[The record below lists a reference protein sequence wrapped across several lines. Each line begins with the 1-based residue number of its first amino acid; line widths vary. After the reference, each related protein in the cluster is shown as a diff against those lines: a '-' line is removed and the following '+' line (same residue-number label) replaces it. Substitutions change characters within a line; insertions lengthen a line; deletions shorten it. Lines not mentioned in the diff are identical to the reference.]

1 MPPMSFPISIDRR
14 RFLATALGAAGLA
27 AGAARAQNFPE
38 PGRPIRLIVPFAP
51 GGGVD
56 VLARLYAEALK
67 EAHGLTIL
75 VENRGGASGTIGG
88 QVVHQATADGYTL
101 LFSASTH
108 TTARLV
114 MREVPYDPLTDFVPI
129 ARVGEAPMLLIMAP
143 DRPQATIREVVAAAK
158 AAPDRWVFAAS
169 SLGSVGYLA
178 TVAFNQIAGLN
189 LTITSYRGTAP
200 ALTDV
205 AGGHVQL
212 MIDPLLVLLPQARAG
227 KVKALATTTAKRSPL
242 APDVPTAAE
251 SGMSGLE
258 FASWYGI
265 WGPKGLPAPVVAWF
279 NNAINAA
286 TAELARQGRFAAL
299 GQEPVSETTEDFARY
314 IAADFARSEALLKA
328 AKFQPM

>member
-1 MPPMSFPISIDRR
+1 MHRR
-14 RFLATALGAAGLA
+14 RFLAAALA
-27 AGAARAQNFPE
+27 AASAGPARAQDFPE

-67 EAHGLTIL
+67 AAHGLTVV

-88 QVVHQATADGYTL
+88 QVVHQAAPDGYTL

-114 MREVPYDPLTDFVPI
+114 MREVPYDPLTDFSPI
-129 ARVGEAPMLLIMAP
+129 ARVGEAPMLLVMAP
-143 DRPQATIREVVAAAK
+143 DRPQTTIRDVVAAAK
-158 AAPDRWVFAAS
+158 AAPDQWVFAAS
-169 SLGSVGYLA
+169 SLGSMGYLA
-178 TVAFNQIAGLN
+178 TVAFNQNAGLN
-189 LTITSYRGTAP
+189 LAITSYRGTAP

-227 KVKALATTTAKRSPL
+227 KLKALATTTAKRSAL

-258 FASWYGI
+258 FVSWYGF
-265 WGPKGLPAPVVAWF
+265 WGPKDLPGSVVAWL
-279 NNAINAA
+279 NGAINAA
-286 TAELARQGRFAAL
+286 TAELAKQGRFAAL
-299 GQEPVSETTEDFARY
+299 GQEPVRETPEEFTRY

-328 AKFQPM
+328 ANFQPI

>member
-1 MPPMSFPISIDRR
+1 MHRR
-14 RFLATALGAAGLA
+14 RFLAAALA
-27 AGAARAQNFPE
+27 AASAGPARAQDFPE

-56 VLARLYAEALK
+56 VLARLYAEALND
-67 EAHGLTIL
+67 AHGLTIV

-88 QVVHQATADGYTL
+88 QVVHQAAPDGYTL

-114 MREVPYDPLTDFVPI
+114 MREVPYDPLTDFSPI
-129 ARVGEAPMLLIMAP
+129 ARVGEAPMLLVMAP
-143 DRPQATIREVVAAAK
+143 DRPQTTIRDVVAAAK
-158 AAPDRWVFAAS
+158 AAPDQWVFAAS
-169 SLGSVGYLA
+169 SLGSMGYLA
-178 TVAFNQIAGLN
+178 TVAFNQNAGLN
-189 LTITSYRGTAP
+189 LAITSYRGTAP

-227 KVKALATTTAKRSPL
+227 KLKALATTTAKRSAL

-258 FASWYGI
+258 FVSWYGF
-265 WGPKGLPAPVVAWF
+265 WGPKDLPGSVVAWL
-279 NNAINAA
+279 NGAINAA
-286 TAELARQGRFAAL
+286 TAELAKQGRFAAL
-299 GQEPVSETTEDFARY
+299 GQEPVRETPEEFTRY

-328 AKFQPM
+328 ANFQPI

>member
-1 MPPMSFPISIDRR
+1 
-14 RFLATALGAAGLA
+14 
-27 AGAARAQNFPE
+27 
-38 PGRPIRLIVPFAP
+38 VPFAP

-67 EAHGLTIL
+67 EAHGLTVV

-88 QVVHQATADGYTL
+88 QVVHQAAPDGYTL
-101 LFSASTH
+101 LFSASTQ

-114 MREVPYDPLTDFVPI
+114 MREVPYDPLTDFTPI

-143 DRPQATIREVVAAAK
+143 DRPQTTISDVVAAAK
-158 AAPDRWVFAAS
+158 AAPDQWVFGAS
-169 SLGSVGYLA
+169 SLGSMGYLA
-178 TVAFNQIAGLN
+178 TVAFNQNAGLN
-189 LTITSYRGTAP
+189 LAITSYRGTAP

-227 KVKALATTTAKRSPL
+227 KVKALATTTAKRSAL

-258 FASWYGI
+258 FVSWYGF
-265 WGPKGLPAPVVAWF
+265 WGPKGLPATAVAWF
-279 NNAINAA
+279 NGAINAA
-286 TAELARQGRFAAL
+286 TAELAKQGRFAAL
-299 GQEPVSETTEDFARY
+299 GQEPVSETPEEFARY
-314 IAADFARSEALLKA
+314 IAADFQRSEALLKA
-328 AKFQPM
+328 ANFQPI

>member
-1 MPPMSFPISIDRR
+1 MPKSAMHRR

-27 AGAARAQNFPE
+27 TSPSRAQNFPE
-38 PGRPIRLIVPFAP
+38 PGRLIRLVVPFAP

-67 EAHGLTIL
+67 EAHGLTVV

-88 QVVHQATADGYTL
+88 QAVHQAAPDGYTL

-114 MREVPYDPLTDFVPI
+114 MREVQYDPLTDFSPI

-143 DRPQATIREVVAAAK
+143 DRPQTTIAEVVAAAK
-158 AAPDRWVFAAS
+158 TAPDQWVFAAS
-169 SLGSVGYLA
+169 SLGSMGYLA
-178 TVAFNQIAGLN
+178 TVAFNQNAGLN

-227 KVKALATTTAKRSPL
+227 KVKALATTTAQRSAL

-251 SGMSGLE
+251 SGMGGLE
-258 FASWYGI
+258 FVSWYGV
-265 WGPKGLPAPVVAWF
+265 WGPKGLAAPVVAWF
-279 NNAINAA
+279 NTAINAA
-286 TAELARQGRFAAL
+286 TAELTRAGRFAAL
-299 GQEPVSETTEDFARY
+299 GQEPVSGTPEDFARY
-314 IAADFARSEALLKA
+314 IAADFKRSEALLKA
-328 AKFQPM
+328 ANFQPM